1 MRHFQGRQRCLFGRF
16 EHDRIA
22 ARNRRAQFPCHHH
35 QGVIPRRDTCDHADC
50 ITPYHRGVA
59 CQIFARQST
68 IFVAH
73 GPCEKTV
80 AIDHA
85 RQFVVQGKVDR
96 LAAINASKL
105 AKSCASRSMRSAIRN
120 RAAERSAGVVRDQ
133 WSDALRAAAT
143 ARSTCAVEALWA
155 PRIAAH
161 PRGCYGSVRGPLA
174 LPQKMNP
181 PAAMWKLRC
190 PLDPSLFAAACGV

>member
-1 MRHFQGRQRCLFGRF
+1 MPSSSGGNSTARYLRSRRLHHALSSRCGLPDIRPTKHNF
-16 EHDRIA
+16 
-22 ARNRRAQFPCHHH
+22 
-35 QGVIPRRDTCDHADC
+35 
-50 ITPYHRGVA
+50 
-59 CQIFARQST
+59 
-68 IFVAH
+68 FVAH

-80 AIDHA
+80 AIDHG
-85 RQFVVQGKVDR
+85 RQFVVQGKADR
-96 LAAINASKL
+96 FAAINASKL

-143 ARSTCAVEALWA
+143 ARSTCAVEALRA

-161 PRGCYGSVRGPLA
+161 PCGCYGSVRGPLA
-174 LPQKMNP
+174 LLQKMNP
-181 PAAMWKLRC
+181 PAAMWTLRR